1 MARSY
6 HYAAKDLMGN
16 DVTGTLEGANEQEIV
31 NQLRAR
37 DLFVLSVAPVQKTL
51 KGRAAGRVKSDELVA
66 FARQLATMVDAGLP
80 ILQSLEI
87 LRAQTEG
94 KSFKA
99 VLEGVIKRVE
109 EGSTLVEA
117 LSQYQGVFGNLF
129 IQMVGSGEAIGKL
142 AEILTKLALYMEASN
157 ALKKKI
163 KSAMTYPAIV
173 TFICLGITLFLII
186 HVIPVFAKM
195 YSDFGA
201 ALPRP
206 TQFLIGLS
214 QWTRDWIVY
223 LAGGAAAF
231 VVAVKYALKTE
242 QGRWVFDRLVLRLPI
257 FGVLLRK
264 VTLSRFSNT
273 LAVLLASGLPILR
286 AMEIIKG
293 VVNNK
298 VFAASVQRVMEDV
311 RQGENISEAMKA
323 EPNFPPM
330 MVKMIEVGEKTG
342 KIENMLNKVAQYYDE
357 QVSATINALTSLIEP
372 FLIVFLGAVIGGVV
386 LCMFMPI
393 FNLVN
398 VVR

>member
-6 HYAAKDLMGN
+6 QYAAKDLMGN

-37 DLFVLSVAPVQKTL
+37 DLFVLSVAPVQKML

-142 AEILTKLALYMEASN
+142 AEILTKLALYMEASS

-173 TFICLGITLFLII
+173 TCICLGITLFLII

-223 LAGGAAAF
+223 LAGGAAA
-231 VVAVKYALKTE
+231 VAVAVKYSLKTE

-257 FGVLLRK
+257 FGALLRK

-311 RQGENISEAMKA
+311 SQGENISEAMKT

-357 QVSATINALTSLIEP
+357 QVSATINALTALIEP